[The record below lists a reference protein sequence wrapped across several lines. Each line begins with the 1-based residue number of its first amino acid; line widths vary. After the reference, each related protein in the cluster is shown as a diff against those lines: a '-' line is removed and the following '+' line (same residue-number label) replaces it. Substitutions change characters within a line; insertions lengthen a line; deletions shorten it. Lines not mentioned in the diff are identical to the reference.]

1 MPDIFGTVIRVA
13 AAPIRLFGRSRR
25 FRWGIAAVVVVAG
38 SFYGALWLLDRVMTP
53 TTPPTLVNLP
63 PLPALLVNP
72 GVALATRDVF
82 AAFAGSEGSK
92 TQVSIPPREREA
104 AIDFLARYGNDLT
117 QTAVRCA
124 PVITE
129 VLMTLR
135 ALPGVRLARMS
146 GSGPT
151 CFALF
156 RSPGEASEEARRLQ
170 AERKDWWVQATLI
183 G

>member
-1 MPDIFGTVIRVA
+1 MRGVGDLLSPPVI
-13 AAPIRLFGRSRR
+13 
-25 FRWGIAAVVVVAG
+25 
-38 SFYGALWLLDRVMTP
+38 M
-53 TTPPTLVNLP
+53 P

-135 ALPGVRLARMS
+135 ALPGVWLARMS